1 VVYRDLDRLRESVR
15 YGRAALRL
23 LRDLNDPQT
32 EAYLLSSLA
41 ESHRRLKHYP
51 SALSCLRRSLR
62 LRRRIG
68 DEEGEVGVLEDLAR
82 TYESVGDSDAA
93 RIFLEEA
100 VLKKG
105 TLEEIPGAERSK

>member
-1 VVYRDLDRLRESVR
+1 LRELTDR
-15 YGRAALRL
+15 
-23 LRDLNDPQT
+23 QT
-32 EAYLLSSLA
+32 EAYVLSSLA